1 MNDEIIVVRQ
11 LPIIEE
17 QLRIVQA
24 NIESRV
30 NEVLTLAC
38 TDDTYKEVKRA
49 RSDLSK
55 EYAELEKRRK
65 EVKASILAPY
75 EQFERV
81 YKQCAGDIYTAADA
95 KLKARITA
103 VEDGLKLQK
112 AAEVEAY
119 FDEYR
124 TSLGIDENF
133 IGFSA
138 SGIKVTLSDSCKAL
152 KEKAKA
158 FLDRIVGELS
168 LIDTQEHKDEI
179 LVEYRK
185 TLNVSQAV
193 TTVTERH
200 KAMEEERSRR
210 EAAAAYRKNAEQAA
224 AVVEGIAA
232 VTTPVAAPAAVAPD
246 DENTEPTTP
255 PQTYSVEFRVFG
267 TLTQLKA
274 MKNFLNNGGYT
285 YEQLG

>member
-1 MNDEIIVVRQ
+1 MNNELIVVRQ
-11 LPIIEE
+11 LPVIEE
-17 QLRIVQA
+17 QLRIIQA
-24 NIESRV
+24 DIESRV
-30 NEVLTLAC
+30 NKVLALTC
-38 TDDTYKEVKRA
+38 TEDTYKEVKRA

-81 YKQCAGDIYTAADA
+81 YKRYAGDIYTAADA
-95 KLKARITA
+95 KLKARITE

-112 AAEVEAY
+112 DAEVEAY
-119 FDEYR
+119 FNEYR
-124 TSLGIDENF
+124 TSLGIDEDF

-138 SGIKVTLSDSCKAL
+138 SGIKATLSDSRKAL
-152 KEKAKA
+152 KEKAKT
-158 FLDRIVGELS
+158 FLDRIAGELA

-200 KAMEEERSRR
+200 KAMEEEHRRR
-210 EAAAAYRKNAEQAA
+210 EAMTTYREATEQAA
-224 AVVEGIAA
+224 AIVEDIAA
-232 VTTPVAAPAAVAPD
+232 VTAPVTVPAVVTPG
-246 DENTEPTTP
+246 DENTESATP
-255 PQTYSVEFRVFG
+255 PQTFSTEFRVFG

-274 MKNFLNNGGYT
+274 LKNFLNDGGYT
-285 YEQLG
+285 YEQL

>member
-1 MNDEIIVVRQ
+1 MNNELIVVRQ
-11 LPIIEE
+11 LPVIEE

-30 NEVLTLAC
+30 NEVLALTC
-38 TDDTYKEVKRA
+38 TEDTYKEVKRA

-95 KLKARITA
+95 KLKARITE

-112 AAEVEAY
+112 AAEVEAF

-124 TSLGIDENF
+124 TSLGIDEDF

-138 SGIKVTLSDSCKAL
+138 SGIKVTLSDSRKAL
-152 KEKAKA
+152 KEKAKS
-158 FLDRIVGELS
+158 FLDRIAGELA

-200 KAMEEERSRR
+200 KAMEEEHRRR
-210 EAAAAYRKNAEQAA
+210 EAMTTYREAAEQAA
-224 AVVEGIAA
+224 AVVEDIAA
-232 VTTPVAAPAAVAPD
+232 VTAPVTVPAAVIPD
-246 DENTEPTTP
+246 DENTESATP
-255 PQTYSVEFRVFG
+255 PQTFSTEFRVFG

-274 MKNFLNNGGYT
+274 LKNFLNDGGYT
-285 YEQLG
+285 YEQL